1 MTLLIN
7 KRMWFVLACLL
18 GGALVSWF
26 GQPLAH
32 DNSDAV
38 LVVITV
44 MTVFA
49 GFLVAIIAVLGD
61 PALLPTGSW
70 RAAENE
76 HDKSVA
82 AILTHAWLFRVYLVA
97 IALLFAGV
105 LINKAPDR
113 EICSEIKK
121 WVERAYLFMG
131 AFSFLLTLSLP
142 GALTEFQQKR
152 VTAEIE
158 RRRADVGIKN
168 S

>member
-1 MTLLIN
+1 MNWLQNT
-7 KRMWFVLACLL
+7 RVWFVLACLL
-18 GGALVSWF
+18 GAAAVAWF

-38 LVVITV
+38 LIIITV

-61 PALLPTGSW
+61 PALLPAGSW

-76 HDKSVA
+76 HDRA
-82 AILTHAWLFRVYLVA
+82 IGAILTHAWLFRVYLVA

-105 LINKAPDR
+105 LIDKAPDCEVR
-113 EICSEIKK
+113 FEVKT

-142 GALTEFQQKR
+142 GALTDFQQKR
-152 VTAEIE
+152 VKAEIE
-158 RRRADVGIKN
+158 RRRLESGIKD
-168 S
+168 